1 MQTDLSVHV
10 AWKDKLRF
18 VGLVEGLPQE
28 LAIDYYPP
36 LGERAGFTG
45 LETLLLALAGCS
57 GQTVA
62 FLLGKMNQ
70 DVERLEVKATG
81 TRRNEHPMMLTSI
94 SLNFTIGGP
103 SVAADAVAK
112 AIRLA
117 EEQYCPVWAML
128 KPSTKVR
135 STFALV

>member
-57 GQTVA
+57 GQTIA
-62 FLLGKMNQ
+62 FLLAKMNQ
-70 DVERLEVKATG
+70 HVERLEVKATG
-81 TRRNEHPMMLTSI
+81 KRRSEHPMMLTSI
-94 SLNFTIGGP
+94 SLNFIIGGP
-103 SVAADAVAK
+103 SLDADTVAK

-128 KPSTKVR
+128 KPSTNI
-135 STFALV
+135 SSAFTLI